1 MNSIYPTIF
10 NFLSALFASV
20 IAELIPSHR
29 KSISKHPLICHF
41 SDRVMRTTVWNIFE
55 KERHIALPFTN
66 RNENDV
72 KITSIYIAL
81 ENNET
86 YPLPYKNEPT
96 IQGTYPFKVEAN
108 DSITFY
114 YLYATFQ
121 SILRELVSSNQLD
134 NKSKLELIAIDSV
147 GIKHKIKTNS
157 FIKDYLN

>member
-10 NFLSALFASV
+10 NFLSTLFASV

-29 KSISKHPLICHF
+29 KSISKHPLICHY

-81 ENNET
+81 ENNEA
-86 YPLPYKNEPT
+86 YSLPNKKEPT
-96 IQGTYPFKVEAN
+96 IQSTCPFTVTAN

-121 SILRELVSSNQLD
+121 SILRELVANNQINEE
-134 NKSKLELIAIDSV
+134 NKLKLFAVNSV
-147 GIKHKIKTNS
+147 GEKYWIKTNNHV
-157 FIKDYLN
+157 KDYFN